1 MRLSL
6 LILLFHGIF
15 VRTSSSTTLALEP
28 NAEENEIQF
37 EGGLSNQIIAGR
49 RIQDTTVNNLDD
61 SSTSTTSSDDF
72 DRLNELL
79 ENVVIGIE
87 DDMTISEKVGFINLD
102 MVVESLSCRDIRI
115 GDIVLNHST
124 DESETTTTII
134 DVDLALN
141 GVDAACDIEYKYEY
155 GFLKGSGTAEI
166 VTKGNAA
173 DTSMRFI
180 TGNDSPVTFSVT
192 NCIVNVEISDVNFK
206 DADFASSLIGIFEK
220 PLRDLF
226 EKEIEGYACTELSTS
241 GVTFLNDDLFLMI
254 DDTLEGYATSV
265 DDTGLFDESTLF
277 PDNYDIN
284 QALNFR
290 QISETQIGTL
300 FNRALSELDQLL
312 GNGSGSGN
320 DNDNDN
326 ELGINNVLR
335 SYVLDENKA
344 LVVNVEQ
351 LLGMDGINLAL
362 HDNFT
367 ETNISLEEVRIYGLD
382 SMTKFDPLVI
392 FGNYTL
398 RNEFSWEFLQIEI
411 DLSVDIQPSSLE
423 TSILKDSTDNGSVQ
437 KGITEDITIKFGAEN
452 IDVTASIFALIDV
465 EALGGLTIGSLLSL
479 TNTEDY
485 SWLLPCLTSSIRA
498 LQFTELKLSAE
509 QIQVPTL
516 EGFVDDGLDR
526 IISNIAELAFDMYGD
541 ILVEDVL
548 PNVFQ
553 STVKKF
559 VNDQIA
565 TILVGEDDSSNAC
578 PDYDE
583 ISAGDSE
590 LYVDFREFFDSS
602 FSTTSN
608 EYGEVP
614 SILRSLMDKQL
625 LETDPST
632 GMPKI
637 NEVLI
642 DSLTRGQS
650 GTEGTLIFD
659 GDGTDLFSIKQRIN
673 VGGLDADVRISSSY
687 VKIENLDTIMSPL
700 MLLEPVSTEPYFLN
714 NSVTIGTEE
723 RPVKLST
730 NFAFAVIDEVGGT
743 EISNEID
750 ISLDMYTANVLMTL
764 MLKVAKS
771 KLLGFPLVD
780 MFDPYCWIATIP
792 SPTLNE
798 QGVSVDDEA
807 MAAVVDFAASV
818 ANLNLN
824 LNCVQCSSPGI
835 IELTETLTSSGE
847 AQNDVTD
854 LVNLLLLPFVT
865 DLIKG
870 DVLQVQIDRLLND
883 ADKKCRHSPNYD
895 PNFRQLNYASFESP
909 EAEASTT
916 YLMLLG
922 VVSAALLLLVA
933 VLALSIRYFT
943 QRRHTRWLSM
953 LPVEQL
959 EALKQIQRSEDSLQL
974 ALNSTTRSMFQSDK
988 DIPFLIRYGMP
999 VIILGNIG
1007 LFLSGHLSLG
1017 ATVNI
1022 EAQIAGETI
1031 SVDKFFEFSMAKST
1045 IDIWMVRN
1053 TP

>member
-1 MRLSL
+1 MRLFL
-6 LILLFHGIF
+6 LISLFHGII
-15 VRTSSSTTLALEP
+15 VGTSSSTLALKS
-28 NAEENEIQF
+28 NEEEKEIQV
-37 EGGLSNQIIAGR
+37 EGGLSNQIIARR
-49 RIQDTTVNNLDD
+49 RIQDTTTVNNLDD
-61 SSTSTTSSDDF
+61 SSTTSSDDF

-79 ENVVIGIE
+79 ENVVIGID
-87 DDMTISEKVGFINLD
+87 DDMTISEKVGLINLD

-124 DESETTTTII
+124 DETETTTTVI

-141 GVDAACDIEYKYEY
+141 EVDAACDIEYKYEY
-155 GFLKGSGTAEI
+155 GFLKGYGTAEI

-173 DTSMRFI
+173 DTSMRFV

-206 DADFASSLIGIFEK
+206 DADFASNLIGIFEK
-220 PLRDLF
+220 PLRDLI
-226 EKEIEGYACTELSTS
+226 ETEIEGYACTELSTS

-265 DDTGLFDESTLF
+265 DGTDLFDESTLF

-290 QISETQIGTL
+290 EISETQIGTL
-300 FNRALSELDQLL
+300 FNRALSQLDQLL
-312 GNGSGSGN
+312 GSGSG
-320 DNDNDN
+320 NDNDN

-335 SYVLDENKA
+335 SYVLDENGA

-351 LLGMDGINLAL
+351 LLRMDGINFAL

-392 FGNYTL
+392 TGNYTL
-398 RNEFSWEFLQIEI
+398 RNEFSWELLQIEI
-411 DLSVDIQPSSLE
+411 DLGVDIQPSSLE
-423 TSILKDSTDNGSVQ
+423 TSILKDTTDNGSDQ

-452 IDVTASIFALIDV
+452 IDVTASLFALIDV
-465 EALGGLTIGSLLSL
+465 EALGGLTIGSILSL

-485 SWLLPCLTSSIRA
+485 SWLLPCITSSIRH
-498 LQFTELKLSAE
+498 LQFTELKLSSE

-516 EGFVDDGLDR
+516 EGFIDDGLDR
-526 IISNIAELAFDMYGD
+526 IISNIAELAFDMYGN

-553 STVKKF
+553 NTVKKS

-565 TILVGEDDSSNAC
+565 TILVGDDDSSNAC

-583 ISAGDSE
+583 ISAGDGE
-590 LYVDFREFFDSS
+590 LYVDFREFFNSS

-608 EYGEVP
+608 EYGELP
-614 SILRSLMDKQL
+614 SMLRSLMDKEL

-659 GDGTDLFSIKQRIN
+659 GDGTDLFNIKQRIN
-673 VGGLDADVRISSSY
+673 VGGFDADVRISSSY
-687 VKIENLDTIMSPL
+687 IKIENLDTIMSPL

-714 NSVTIGTEE
+714 NSVTIGTED

-730 NFAFAVIDEVGGT
+730 KFAFAVIDEVGGT

-750 ISLDMYTANVLMTL
+750 ISLDMYAANVLMTL
-764 MLKVAKS
+764 MLKIAKS

-792 SPTLNE
+792 PPTLNE
-798 QGVSVDDEA
+798 QGFSVDDEV

-835 IELTETLTSSGE
+835 IELTETLASSSE

-854 LVNLLLLPFVT
+854 LVNFLLLPFVT

-895 PNFRQLNYASFESP
+895 PNFRQQSYASFESP

-933 VLALSIRYFT
+933 VLALSIRCFT
-943 QRRHTRWLSM
+943 QRRHKRWLSM

-959 EALKQIQRSEDSLQL
+959 EALKQIQRSEDSLKL

-988 DIPFLIRYGMP
+988 EIPFLIRYGMP

-1007 LFLSGHLSLG
+1007 LFLSGHLNLG

>member
-1 MRLSL
+1 MRLFL
-6 LILLFHGIF
+6 LILFHGLIIG
-15 VRTSSSTTLALEP
+15 TSASTLALTSNEGEG
-28 NAEENEIQF
+28 EEQIQVEV
-37 EGGLSNQIIAGR
+37 EGGSNQIIARR
-49 RIQDTTVNNLDD
+49 RILQDTTVNNLD
-61 SSTSTTSSDDF
+61 DDF

-79 ENVVIGIE
+79 ETVVIGID
-87 DDMTISEKVGFINLD
+87 DDMMISEKVGLINLD

-124 DESETTTTII
+124 NTDESETTTNVI
-134 DVDLALN
+134 DVDLAFN

-173 DTSMRFI
+173 DTSMRFV

-206 DADFASSLIGIFEK
+206 DADFASSLIGVFEK
-220 PLRDLF
+220 PLRDLI

-241 GVTFLNDDLFLMI
+241 GVTFLNDDLFFMI
-254 DDTLEGYATSV
+254 DDTLKGYATSV
-265 DDTGLFDESTLF
+265 DEDTDALFDESTLF
-277 PDNYDIN
+277 PDDYDIN

-290 QISETQIGTL
+290 EISETQIGTL

-312 GNGSGSGN
+312 GSGSGSENDN

-335 SYVLDENKA
+335 SYVLDENGA

-351 LLGMDGINLAL
+351 LLGKDGMNFAL
-362 HDNFT
+362 HDNLT

-392 FGNYTL
+392 AGNYTL

-411 DLSVDIQPSSLE
+411 DLVVDIQPSSLK
-423 TSILKDSTDNGSVQ
+423 TSILKDTTDNGSDQ

-465 EALGGLTIGSLLSL
+465 EALGGMTIGSVLAL

-485 SWLLPCLTSSIRA
+485 SWLLPCLTSSIRD

-516 EGFVDDGLDR
+516 VGFVDDGLDR
-526 IISNIAELAFDMYGD
+526 IISNIAELAFEMYGD

-553 STVKKF
+553 NTVKKF

-565 TILVGEDDSSNAC
+565 TMLVGKDDSSNAC

-583 ISAGDSE
+583 ITAVDGE
-590 LYVDFREFFDSS
+590 LYVDFRKFFNSS

-608 EYGEVP
+608 EYGELP
-614 SILRSLMDKQL
+614 SMLRSLMDKEL

-637 NEVLI
+637 NKVLI

-659 GDGTDLFSIKQRIN
+659 GDGADLFNIKQRIN
-673 VGGLDADVRISSSY
+673 VGGFDADVRISSSY
-687 VKIENLDTIMSPL
+687 IKIENLDTIMSPL
-700 MLLEPVSTEPYFLN
+700 VLLEPVSTEPYFLN
-714 NSVTIGTEE
+714 NSVAIGTED

-750 ISLDMYTANVLMTL
+750 ISLDMYTANVIMRL
-764 MLKVAKS
+764 MLKIAKS

-792 SPTLNE
+792 PPTLNE
-798 QGVSVDDEA
+798 QGVSVDDEV
-807 MAAVVDFAASV
+807 MAAVVDFVASV

-824 LNCVQCSSPGI
+824 LNCVECSSPGI

-854 LVNLLLLPFVT
+854 LVNFLLLPFVT

-895 PNFRQLNYASFESP
+895 PNFRQQTYASFESP

-922 VVSAALLLLVA
+922 VVSAALLLVVAALV
-933 VLALSIRYFT
+933 LSIHCFT
-943 QRRHTRWLSM
+943 QRRHKRWLSM

-959 EALKQIQRSEDSLQL
+959 EILKQIQRSEDSLKL
-974 ALNSTTRSMFQSDK
+974 ALNSTTRSMFQSDNE
-988 DIPFLIRYGMP
+988 IPFLIRYGMP

-1053 TP
+1053 TS